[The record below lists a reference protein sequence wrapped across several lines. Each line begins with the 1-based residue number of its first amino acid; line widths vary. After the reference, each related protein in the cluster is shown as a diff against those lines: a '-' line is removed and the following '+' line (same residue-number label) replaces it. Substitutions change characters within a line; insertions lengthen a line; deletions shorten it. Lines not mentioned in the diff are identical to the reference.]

1 MLQRT
6 VTSAALL
13 VAAILITAQPAHAQ
27 QTVNFTLGYFAPLGE
42 ESRVSGDVLNVN
54 RTFLVFDVDDF
65 GSASIGGEWLVPL
78 GNFFEAGAG
87 VSFSQQTVA
96 SVYRDFV
103 DPDGTEIDQ
112 DLQLRMVPLAFTF
125 RLLPLGQS
133 SPFQPY
139 IGAGLGVVNWRY
151 REAGEFIDFGAG
163 GEIFEETFEESGSAA
178 GPVVLGGIRF
188 AGRNA
193 SAGGEIRY
201 QKADGDLPSDFA
213 GSRIDLGGWTYN
225 FTVGVRF

>member
-87 VSFSQQTVA
+87 VSFSQQTVP

-163 GEIFEETFEESGSAA
+163 GEIFEDTFEESGSAA
-178 GPVVLGGIRF
+178 GPVALGGIRF

>member
-27 QTVNFTLGYFAPLGE
+27 QQTVNFTLGYFSPFGRDG
-42 ESRVSGDVLNVN
+42 RVSDDVLNEN
-54 RTFLVFDVDDF
+54 REFLLFDIDEF
-65 GSASIGGEWLVPL
+65 GGASIGGEWLIPL

-87 VSFSQQTVA
+87 ISYSQQTVP
-96 SVYRDFV
+96 SFYRDFE

-112 DLQLRMVPLAFTF
+112 DLQLRLVPLAFTF
-125 RLLPLGQS
+125 RVLPLGQS

-139 IGAGLGVVNWRY
+139 FGAGLGVVNWRY
-151 REAGEFIDFGAG
+151 REQGEFIDFNAD
-163 GEIFEETFEESGSAA
+163 GEIFEDTFEASGSSV

-188 AGRNA
+188 AGRRVECGWRDPL
-193 SAGGEIRY
+193 SAR
-201 QKADGDLPSDFA
+201 
-213 GSRIDLGGWTYN
+213 GW
-225 FTVGVRF
+225 